1 MVSAPARPQCATAR
15 GNAPGV
21 PGKSRIH
28 TPTRLLTRRKCH
40 GHTLGR
46 TSIGFDATAAATIR
60 EHRLEACR
68 QAMVAPRNAPRS
80 LTDIA
85 TQFVFVELSVFS
97 RAFTATHGTSPSRY
111 HEQHR

>member
-1 MVSAPARPQCATAR
+1 M
-15 GNAPGV
+15 
-21 PGKSRIH
+21 
-28 TPTRLLTRRKCH
+28 TRRKCH

-68 QAMVAPRNAPRS
+68 QAMVAPRNTPRS

-85 TQFVFVELSVFS
+85 TQFGFVDLSVFS
-97 RAFTATHGTSPSRY
+97 GAFTATHGISPSRY
-111 HEQHR
+111 REQHR